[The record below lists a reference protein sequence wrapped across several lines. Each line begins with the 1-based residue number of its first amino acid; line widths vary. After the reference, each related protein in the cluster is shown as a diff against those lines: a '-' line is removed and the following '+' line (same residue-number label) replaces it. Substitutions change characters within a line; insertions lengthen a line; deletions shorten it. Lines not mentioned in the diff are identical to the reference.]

1 MPMKSF
7 WILVVVVMIA
17 AVLFI
22 ELAGMPGEIARRRGH
37 PQAKAIGLLG
47 WIGLPMGVAPWLI
60 ALIWSN
66 MNPLALTRD
75 LDANDQSGVTSDD
88 DNQTSEKS
96 DDDQKV
102 AK

>member
-7 WILVVVVMIA
+7 WILIVVVMIV
-17 AVLFI
+17 AVLFV
-22 ELAGMPGEIARRRGH
+22 ELAGIPGVVARRRGQ
-37 PQAKAIGLLG
+37 PQAKAINLLG
-47 WIGLPMGVAPWLI
+47 WIGLPMGVAPWLV

-66 MNPLALTRD
+66 MNQLALTRD
-75 LDANDQSGVTSDD
+75 LDANDQSGATSDD

-96 DDDQKV
+96 DDDKKI

>member
-7 WILVVVVMIA
+7 WILIVVVMIV
-17 AVLFI
+17 AVWFVG
-22 ELAGMPGEIARRRGH
+22 LAGIPGVVARRRGH

>member
-1 MPMKSF
+1 MKSF
-7 WILVVVVMIA
+7 WILIVVVMIV
-17 AVLFI
+17 AVLFV
-22 ELAGMPGEIARRRGH
+22 ELAGIPGVSARRRGH

-47 WIGLPMGVAPWLI
+47 WIGLPMGVAPWLV
-60 ALIWSN
+60 ALLWSN

-75 LDANDQSGVTSDD
+75 LDANDQSGATSDD

-96 DDDQKV
+96 DDDKKI